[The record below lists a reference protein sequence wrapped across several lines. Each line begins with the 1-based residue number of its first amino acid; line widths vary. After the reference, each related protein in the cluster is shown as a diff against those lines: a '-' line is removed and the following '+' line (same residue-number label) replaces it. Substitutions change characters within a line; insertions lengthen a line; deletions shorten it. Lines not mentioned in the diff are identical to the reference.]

1 MEQTERDLR
10 EQAARLNTREDYIV
24 WEQRCDEFIELLD
37 EHSRIKRLRLSIGN
51 KQSLVA
57 RIARVEGLKDSVRG
71 RFVHA
76 GAGYSAG
83 LRWRVI
89 DTAFE
94 SRILTGAVINLK
106 HIEPHQFFEAAREIV
121 LDRVR
126 NVMQER
132 DNIKINT
139 VFNGE
144 FVAGD
149 KSANKSIATRNY
161 ELFRTSNLREW
172 YELRVVEPILASL
185 EEFQER
191 DSGWAL
197 SRILNLIVNAN
208 KYNPLHAGCYIKLPR
223 EIMMKRAIINVQSMD
238 NACFAWSVV
247 AALHPA
253 ERNTERESSYPHYTT
268 VLNLKDIVF
277 PMTLNKIKKFEN
289 LNDISINIYCIEKQK
304 EFSILPIQLTDTKRE
319 KHINLLYVQD
329 DNEGHFAWIKNLSRL
344 VSSQLSKKKNKKF
357 FCDRY
362 VYIY

>member
-1 MEQTERDLR
+1 
-10 EQAARLNTREDYIV
+10 
-24 WEQRCDEFIELLD
+24 
-37 EHSRIKRLRLSIGN
+37 
-51 KQSLVA
+51 
-57 RIARVEGLKDSVRG
+57 
-71 RFVHA
+71 
-76 GAGYSAG
+76 
-83 LRWRVI
+83 
-89 DTAFE
+89 
-94 SRILTGAVINLK
+94 
-106 HIEPHQFFEAAREIV
+106 
-121 LDRVR
+121 
-126 NVMQER
+126 MQER

-197 SRILNLIVNAN
+197 SRILNLTVNAN

-223 EIMMKRAIINVQSMD
+223 EIMMKRAVINVQSMD

-304 EFSILPIQLTDTKRE
+304 ELSILPIQLTDIKRE
-319 KHINLLYVQD
+319 KHVNLLYVQD
-329 DNEGHFAWIKNLSRL
+329 NNEGHFAWIKNLSRL

-362 VYIY
+362 VYM